1 MEPLFLASQDA
12 ERRRKEAARI
22 KEEEERL
29 KKEQFEA
36 RLKKKE
42 AYYANTPEA
51 RAQRQKDALKE
62 REAQKA
68 NVLRSFGNANLS
80 GPRVGKLPEGSTQ
93 APIASQIR
101 ASYLDYL
108 KDYKEEEAP
117 VVTKQRAYV
126 PPQEVAGLSSLEK
139 GVDMEPFVK
148 DFNSKYSKYGIYAK
162 SGTTGVRV
170 STTDGKKSMDIPGAL
185 GKVAGGSDALKRF
198 VSENSTR
205 DIVGDLGFQEKA
217 KLAKQQRPVARLNKD
232 GSESTHMHSYARVGN
247 KFVVYPTL
255 FPKSAE
261 STSNPK
267 DWMELDGD
275 KAYSEAK
282 RRGETVEFNDE
293 ASAKAFA
300 AGAWKK
306 SVDPGEELSRRV
318 FKKMGLDNYDQV
330 AAAKREQNQIE
341 EKLTEI
347 REYEEAGVPSAA
359 IRAKYGKDIKAAK
372 QSLIKRRDELYEFTT
387 SDKVREAIE
396 ESSAEQKRAVSRLR
410 AEVNKDV
417 TRAKEI
423 LASINKYTR
432 DRYGEDF
439 VDPRSFEINKK
450 VEGLLAKNPVE
461 YSSVIGDLN
470 VAYNTYKLAS
480 DKAFTEKTY
489 LNATLDKYAQERY
502 TGAINSLYNSTM
514 SSLKEGD
521 MKMVMAKSLLADP
534 NANPDDPALALE
546 LAKLAAKNVPSD
558 ISLNQKRLNEAMET
572 DNLDGIWEA
581 ISENPFEA
589 MAGAV
594 ISSFAQVLPI
604 MLDVIPMTM
613 AAGAGTGAAYGARLG
628 LKGAAAG
635 ALAGGAR
642 GLTYGQSMSQFLLEV
657 GDAMLSKAREKYDL
671 TDTNQA
677 ATALKDPEVI
687 EAARTTGVARGGA
700 VFAVDALTIALTN
713 RLNLVKPLASRASR
727 IAGTV
732 AAKTA
737 IDVPSEALGEALAQL
752 AAGQQFSA
760 TEVAMEGVGAFGM
773 NTPTTAVAI
782 YKQARGD
789 YYANIADKM
798 SKSPSFIRHM
808 GEDLGTVVDWTN
820 NMRQTGQ
827 INAATQQSILLNVS
841 SVREARSMLSA
852 ANPNVT
858 QRANQLFFGTG
869 TKAED
874 RLALLVRAKN
884 ILSSNPTGNNA
895 KLSEIDNEINYTV
908 QNKEVAPKSISV
920 DLSSIVPQDTMYM
933 LNGRFVL
940 ADEMENFI
948 GSGKDGDKD
957 LTESDVVI
965 VGDDRLRQLFAEAK
979 NMGTGVNIDEYEDG
993 ETITISAETKDELPA
1008 RFREKAKYNEKNKR
1022 WEAVTIKEDVKAAP
1036 DMGPVTSVVS
1046 DEVYEAFQ
1054 QDKTS
1059 VPEDVLNGIAIAM
1072 GQNKPL
1078 SARQEEIYQEYKDQ
1092 IKEYED
1098 LSGVISSSKAEME
1111 TATQALTAKDRQVYA
1126 IDRRTGDRFSVSNA
1140 EELAKAGERGMKI
1153 VTTTNKLSG
1162 AIAFSKR
1169 GSKMAADD
1177 VRTLKYVKDLMNQV
1191 GLSKSSYQNAVEQ
1204 IAKAVENG
1212 ADVDSAINTAIN
1224 NLNSSVGVGRWNQS
1238 KFNMI
1243 MREITGT
1250 AVKKSAPTK
1259 DMRVDVN
1266 MGESMA
1272 KPKDI
1277 TYTKKVLSMLSK
1289 KFNADS
1295 KVINDPSIMKSGW
1308 VDYSGPKPTI
1318 YINTAYSAVDAPM
1331 HEYGHVFFDLIRE
1344 NNLSLYQQILRETFG
1359 LGATEEKNFSS
1370 GYDNYVKS
1378 GKVSTALF
1386 NYVDAKVQANRES
1399 GLVDLF
1405 DGMSKEEVDVYNA
1418 VKDGTAEF
1426 DRPEVVREMSI
1437 VERLYPEY
1445 NTRQRDEEVVVRLL
1459 GQYATKELDERAKSY
1474 NAIKEFWEA
1483 IKTMLAQAVKMSIK
1497 DIGVSVDENLIRD
1510 TIVPNSTL
1518 QYIGMLM
1525 ANPNLKFTDKIQT
1538 QFASTQDPYFKK
1550 ITDAYE
1556 DASERARLMMLSPNA
1571 AILAGQP
1578 NKKSWNMIVFEDRQK
1593 AIDSMDNML
1602 SGVKAVLSELESYM
1616 TDSMAVYRDLY
1627 DFVEEAG
1634 PLYDPYTQNQNNA
1647 FLDNTEFLRICKK
1660 VSDYIMDP
1668 SLERP
1673 SNIEMLIGLFGKENF
1688 SSADQLTAFM
1698 ASFEIEKS
1706 LETGVP
1712 LQDAALMKGFV
1723 SSQPAGFENS
1733 FYRMQN
1739 KIESLK
1745 EEITTKKPEFHLW
1758 SMVSSSKESSL
1769 GRSAS
1774 FFGSDNLT
1782 ATTAI
1787 DQKGV
1792 DNASTTRAR
1801 LDRNVEVKS
1810 PNIAGYHLAEALV
1823 INPVM
1828 RNLNESFLNGIAY
1841 VHIPFSGD
1849 IEGKNLIRDSKKEN
1863 FGSAQTNGA
1872 QFALSGLA
1880 PNNAP
1885 TMALGATGE
1894 DFVGFLDANVDAQ
1907 IKRMSGTAAA
1917 PVGKRISTFTIDVP
1931 GRGPM
1936 KYEVEATRHKDG
1948 EVYVSFT
1955 ANGGYP
1961 MIENAMQSMPMV
1973 ASEVTRMWAGTPV
1986 TRITFD
1992 VAPGG
1997 GKKRPGG
2004 EVRAGVYNLIA
2015 RRMFGKYAIESAKQ
2029 LEIIVPDAFRPMVSL
2044 DNNAV
2049 KDMRV
2054 DGPGIVQNDAV
2065 NSTKYIIPMLK
2076 LLSKKFGTKYQVI
2089 NDPSIMK
2096 NGWVDYNGAEPVIYV
2111 NMAYPTKDVAA
2122 HEYGHIFIDLLKVHN
2137 LTLYKDVVREIFG
2150 GDRKEIIDDADYQQF
2165 RDTNKVSTS
2174 IFNGAQYLIAKGLTP
2189 DPRMQEMY
2197 DAVMNGTAS
2206 TEKPL
2211 IDVERRYVAR
2221 NYPDLSIIEQEE
2233 EILVRLLGKLAAD
2246 EFSKQSSLYET
2257 MMKFWRGIYDL
2268 IRSAIQLSVG
2278 DLVVPQSMGADV
2290 TLEFLAKALV
2300 NPRVVFTDR
2309 LKGFNLSKPKT
2320 VPQWITDMEDA
2331 YARARISAA
2340 SKMQSPNSVIS
2351 VMGTSSDMRG
2361 QVVVFEDKN
2370 EAISVAEEYNSNM
2383 NKLFD
2388 IVVDYINNVTPEQ
2401 MVRDYENARIQFSG
2415 QHDVNEVSQSRSG
2428 FLTSWYEDI
2437 QQEIYSAFEGQG
2449 QMPDAFRVFALMV
2462 HPDYGGA
2469 GINRFKGWGMIGGVI
2484 SGDLIMSNSK
2494 YIIKERI
2501 DLVTDGLTQARSN
2514 FNFAHERNPLH
2525 TASMIAATTAN
2536 SAFAYERL
2544 SWGVRGV
2551 EQLSTPD
2558 ESLAEQSFKAPSVSN
2573 VNNFSLVP
2581 GNMAVLRVYINNL
2594 ASRMSFVAIPVDPG
2608 LDIEGPFRG
2617 PRQSIATEPA
2627 ASFLKTHILE
2637 NQQWDWARENSAALD
2652 GLVAE
2657 TIQRV
2662 KDNAEKRAAGPSSSS
2677 SRSRTKEIM
2686 VQVPELKDKD
2696 TGVVTPAYVVTY
2708 QVHTDLESNSYGQGI
2723 SLRFNVKGDTYLKL
2737 ENAQQSMPSVVRA
2750 AISLWEGT
2758 PLSYITFGVS
2768 GIGKA
2773 SYFPDGRLKRTAAQ
2787 QREQVYNFFGRKVAG
2802 KYYEQSGSGTTI
2814 LIPETMRPVI
2824 NNTNQGIK
2832 DSRVDINLRDNGTG
2846 IVLNGTPD
2854 EEMAGQTLPPSFKS
2868 AGSTTPAIY
2877 PDEYRAS
2884 DVLNEDHSYNS
2895 AFFSKMIGWASGAID
2910 YVKKVNGVRVNKT
2923 FLIPFA
2929 DKKVYDQL
2937 RNLRG
2942 LAEAKTATKEQKKE
2956 ISENMD
2962 VIAKEYYQSTMLG
2975 MVQNLLAIFDSL
2987 SEEFKAKAKD
2997 WYIGANRTA
3006 NFLSEKYGVS
3016 LEQSSAILAVFS
3028 PKKEWFNNIA
3038 DAERFL
3044 DVMKNDYQ
3052 TVFTEDMA
3060 DKVVSKLTGGKVA
3073 SLKDRKKIDNDQV
3086 KVFAEL
3092 LNAHFKKYGEVSM
3105 EDMDRIGVSEE
3116 IQSQVLRGL
3125 MTLNFPKNTYG
3136 MFNPDGTFD
3145 RFSTSTYSENSYEN
3159 MGKAMRVYKDGS
3171 LQNINQELGG
3181 YNKIRNFY
3189 NNIIDPN
3196 NPIPYVTADTHALSG
3211 ALGISVSADDAAA
3224 SGLFDEEFSP
3234 IYAMTKEAYIIAAQI
3249 TGYSPREMQ
3258 SIVWEAVRTGIN
3270 DKGRNATQKENIFKT
3285 ATQKNKKS
3293 RYEKTTETI
3302 SENRSKNPEWGG
3314 GLLTIQVPE
3323 FLQGAG
3329 GRAKSRV
3336 REILRKWK
3344 QLRGRVGANA
3354 GVGGKST
3361 SANYAFLNSRG
3372 SIKRSMQVVRML
3384 QKAFPDAVV
3393 FMSESDWNEMA
3404 PSLNIK
3410 ANGAYGVTQNGK
3422 VYINP
3427 AVHKEDT
3434 DMFETVI
3441 HEFGHLWVNYIKTY
3455 NKALYDRG
3463 IALAMEEPDVASGKM
3478 SAEEMLATMI
3488 GQRGKSELLVA
3499 SEKLG
3504 SKPRF
3509 KNFLGELY
3517 DMLRNAFRFLRG
3529 MSDAEIASLTM
3540 DEFIGGALMDLFSGV
3555 PIPESR
3561 EAFEATFSADP
3572 QFRETESVYDMV
3584 SRARIEGYK
3593 DSEIARMLEK
3603 NLPATPD
3610 RKDIIIDAL
3619 RVMPFDLFNEF
3630 PDSFK
3635 NLPGGINLGKTML
3648 TSVLDE
3654 VKKFAKKAVDGK
3666 RPTMA
3671 KVRQFALTELG
3682 KRDAFRDAPE
3692 SLRMQM
3698 MMDLDSIVNI
3708 TENKAIQNRMKEY
3721 AKKVRAMKKGARE
3734 LTKIKKEMMSLI
3746 RAGLPKTMYTR
3757 SDVVTLLRKLNEATY
3772 ANIKQVQD
3780 EVFEFITS
3788 IKVRDLK
3795 EKVKK
3800 QLDIATTKIEYN
3812 KRKGKSTI
3820 GLQDTME
3827 FINQN
3832 IMDEKASP
3840 EQINERI
3847 VKLQGI
3853 IDTESNPDIIA
3864 AAQMA
3869 MNYNRALMLEDNEF
3883 IKYQYLS
3890 DVSDFLKA
3898 LINEDRAI
3906 FRQIMAESVAYYNNL
3921 KSAAFFDITGNAVDF
3936 NNAQEVDAAKDSLSS
3951 TKLDQSR
3958 NRLMS
3963 IMSKAVSSLF
3973 VAFESIEGLVERI
3986 SFAADEMFG
3995 GVLRSMIT
4003 NRFDNARRMHDI
4015 YNAYASNMQT
4025 EKAIEIW
4032 GKKYRSALRKNA
4044 TKKYEIKLKD
4054 GKPFRMTMNQM
4065 YYIYNLYKDPS
4076 NYKALDSMTH
4086 FKGDINGLMSQINNY
4101 FNTPEGQK
4109 VKEWADWQVD
4119 ELYPALYDIYNP
4131 VYMRIYRTRMPW
4143 NRYYAGR
4150 IYREGSDKEQVAPD
4164 LLGKG
4169 SSSFITYIGGESTK
4183 MRTAF
4188 NAPIYMNEDGGRDG
4202 DSVMMAYLND
4212 MNFFASH
4219 AEVIRDVDKV
4229 LKTKLIEDAIEV
4241 YASKGVYD
4249 ALLEMIKSVQDVGF
4263 NYNKSDKLVTNFT
4276 DSIYSKI
4283 TRAKVALVPRISL
4296 TQFTSL
4302 IGFIPYI
4309 GPAAWSKYLVEALNP
4324 MGPSYMKEIIENSP
4338 TIAKRYDIN
4347 EITRML
4353 SDFQAQRNSLVGLNE
4368 TQRLSTISQSFIRFG
4383 DKASLI
4389 GVLPNYL
4396 YYKKEFLKKSPGN
4409 EQGAINYALSK
4420 IEPQV
4425 DSVAQSS
4432 AAKDRSLA
4440 QNSSVYRYA
4449 FPFVSAPLAL
4459 ARREMHAI
4467 RNIFRILTGKKA
4479 KGTLVGNIGALAVY
4493 HILLPVLVTLA
4504 IKTPTILLGDWD
4516 DEDEDDVKA
4525 AAIFGNLYLLG
4536 RVPQVVYAII
4546 EKLRGKPWADTVDQ
4560 SIIAEELF
4568 GIGEIILK
4576 LFNPDTMPLTSYE
4589 KDYIRQEGGDPEEFK
4604 GPIDEDKRREVAM
4617 KLVLKAIDMKTGVG
4631 AENAGRFVK
4640 NINAIAEGE
4649 VEDVSDIFARLLNPP
4664 PSTFKGTGKYDKKRY
4679 DEYDL
4684 QYMKA
4689 ENPELYQR
4697 IIDENRG
4704 KE

>member
-1 MEPLFLASQDA
+1 MDPLFLASQDA
-12 ERRRKEAARI
+12 ERRRKE
-22 KEEEERL
+22 EERL

-36 RLKKKE
+36 RMKKRE

-62 REAQKA
+62 RQAKEANKPG
-68 NVLRSFGNANLS
+68 NIGNANLP

-117 VVTKQRAYV
+117 VVTKQKAYV

-185 GKVAGGSDALKRF
+185 GKVAGGSDALKKF

-232 GSESTHMHSYARVGN
+232 GSESTHMYSYAQVGN
-247 KFVVYPTL
+247 KFVAYPTL

-318 FKKMGLDNYDQV
+318 FRKMGLDNYDQV
-330 AAAKREQNQIE
+330 AAAKRRQNEVE
-341 EKLTEI
+341 ENLTEI

-372 QSLIKRRDELYEFTT
+372 QKLISERDELYEFTT

-410 AEVNKDV
+410 AQAKEEAA
-417 TRAKEI
+417 RAKEM
-423 LASINKYTR
+423 LASINKYTKGK
-432 DRYGEDF
+432 YGEEF
-439 VDPRSFEINKK
+439 VDPRNFEINKN
-450 VEGLLAKNPVE
+450 VERLLAKDPIE
-461 YSSVIGDLN
+461 YSSVIRNLN

-521 MKMVMAKSLLADP
+521 MKRVMAKSLLADP

-572 DNLDGIWEA
+572 NNLEGIWDA

-589 MAGAV
+589 VAGAV

-613 AAGAGTGAAYGARLG
+613 AAGAGAGAAYGARLG

-635 ALAGGAR
+635 ALAGGLR
-642 GLTYGQSMSQFLLEV
+642 GLTYGQSMSQFTLEV

-677 ATALKDPEVI
+677 AMALRDPEVI
-687 EAARTTGVARGGA
+687 EAARTTGLARGGTIG
-700 VFAVDALTIALTN
+700 AVDALTTALTG

-727 IAGTV
+727 VSGTV
-732 AAKTA
+732 LAKTA
-737 IDVPSEALGEALAQL
+737 IDIPSEMLGETLAQA

-760 TEVAMEGVGAFGM
+760 SEVAMEGVGAFGM

-827 INAATQQSILLNVS
+827 INAATQQDILMNVS

-852 ANPNVT
+852 ANPNVA

-884 ILSSNPTGNNA
+884 ILSSNPTGNKA
-895 KLSEIDNEINYTV
+895 TLSEIDNEINYTV

-965 VGDDRLRQLFAEAK
+965 VGDDRLRSLFAEAK
-979 NMGTGVNIDEYEDG
+979 NMGAGVNIDEYEDG
-993 ETITISAETKDELPA
+993 EAITISAETKDELPA

-1022 WEAVTIKEDVKAAP
+1022 WEAVTIKEEVKAAP
-1036 DMGPVTSVVS
+1036 DMGPITNVVS

-1059 VPEDVLNGIAIAM
+1059 VPEDVLNGVAIAM

-1224 NLNSSVGVGRWNQS
+1224 NLNNSVGVGRWNQS

-1266 MGESMA
+1266 MGESMV
-1272 KPKDI
+1272 KPRDV

-1289 KFNADS
+1289 KFNADA

-1331 HEYGHVFFDLIRE
+1331 HEYGHVFLDLIRE

-1359 LGATEEKNFSS
+1359 VGATDQKDFQSA
-1370 GYDNYVKS
+1370 YDNYIKS
-1378 GKVSTALF
+1378 GKVSVPLF

-1445 NTRQRDEEVVVRLL
+1445 NTRQRDEEVIVRLL

-1483 IKTMLAQAVKMSIK
+1483 IKTMLAQAIKMSIK
-1497 DIGVSVDENLIRD
+1497 DIGASVDENLIRD

-1525 ANPNLKFTDKIQT
+1525 ANPNLKFKDKIQT
-1538 QFASTQDPYFKK
+1538 QFASTQDPYLKK

-1578 NKKSWNMIVFEDRQK
+1578 DSKSWNMIVFEDRQK

-1616 TDSMAVYRDLY
+1616 NDSNAVYRDLK
-1627 DFVEEAG
+1627 DFVEKAG
-1634 PLYDPYTQNQNNA
+1634 PLYDPYTQIQNNA
-1647 FLDNTEFLRICKK
+1647 FLDNDEFLRICKK

-1673 SNIEMLIGLFGKENF
+1673 SNIEMLIGLFGSDTSAANDSF
-1688 SSADQLTAFM
+1688 SSFLAA
-1698 ASFEIEKS
+1698 FEIEKS

-1712 LQDAALMKGFV
+1712 LQDEALIKSFV
-1723 SSQPAGFENS
+1723 YGLTPGFENS
-1733 FYRMQN
+1733 FPAIR
-1739 KIESLK
+1739 KDIESTNK
-1745 EEITTKKPEFHLW
+1745 ELTTQRPEFHLW

-1769 GRSAS
+1769 GRAAS
-1774 FFGSDNLT
+1774 FFGS
-1782 ATTAI
+1782 TTGNFPTDAI

-1792 DNASTTRAR
+1792 DNGRTRVMAR
-1801 LDRNVEVKS
+1801 QQNRRVKS
-1810 PNIAGYHLAEALV
+1810 ANDGGDFLASSLV
-1823 INPVM
+1823 TNPMM

-1849 IEGKNLIRDSKKEN
+1849 IEGKSLIRDSKKEN
-1863 FGSAQTNGA
+1863 FGSVQTGGA
-1872 QFALSGLA
+1872 QFIVSGLA
-1880 PNNAP
+1880 PNNAT
-1885 TMALGATGE
+1885 TMALGSQGE

-1907 IKRMSGTAAA
+1907 IKRMSATAAA
-1917 PVGKRISTFTIDVP
+1917 PTGQKISRFTIDVP
-1931 GRGPM
+1931 GRGPTEY
-1936 KYEVEATRHKDG
+1936 KVEANRSKDG
-1948 EVYVSFT
+1948 SVYVSFT
-1955 ANGGYP
+1955 AGGNYP
-1961 MIENAMQSMPMV
+1961 MTGNAMQSMPMV
-1973 ASEVTRMWAGTPV
+1973 ASEVLRMWAGTPV
-1986 TRITFD
+1986 TKITFS
-1992 VAPGG
+1992 VAMGG
-1997 GKKRPGG
+1997 GTKRPGG

-2015 RRMFGKYAIESAKQ
+2015 RRMFGKYAVESGSQ
-2029 LEIIVPDAFRPMVSL
+2029 YEIIVPDAFRPMVSL

-2174 IFNGAQYLIAKGLTP
+2174 IFNGAQYLIAKGLTV

-2211 IDVERRYVAR
+2211 IDAERRYVAR

-2246 EFSKQSSLYET
+2246 EFTKQSSLYET

-2309 LKGFNLSKPKT
+2309 LKGFNRST
-2320 VPQWITDMEDA
+2320 STAGMPQWLIDMEDT
-2331 YARARISAA
+2331 YNRARISAA
-2340 SKMQSPNSVIS
+2340 SKMQSPNSVLS
-2351 VMGTSSDMRG
+2351 VMGTDSDARG
-2361 QVVVFEDKN
+2361 QVVVFGDKS

-2388 IVVDYINNVTPEQ
+2388 IAVDYGNNVTPEQ
-2401 MVRDYENARIQFSG
+2401 MLRDYENAKIQFSG

-2428 FLTSWYEDI
+2428 FSMSWYEDI
-2437 QQEIYSAFEGQG
+2437 QQEIYLAFEGQG

-2462 HPDYGGA
+2462 HPDEGGA
-2469 GINRFKGWGMIGGVI
+2469 GISRFRGWDLVNRVAV
-2484 SGDLIMSNSK
+2484 GDSDMSALKNG
-2494 YIIKERI
+2494 IEIRI
-2501 DLVTDGLTQARSN
+2501 DSVKDYLSRAQSN
-2514 FNFAHERNPLH
+2514 FNVGHRVNPLH
-2525 TASMIAATTAN
+2525 TASMIAATTTS
-2536 SAFAYERL
+2536 SAEAYERTIL
-2544 SWGVRGV
+2544 GVAGQQQPSV
-2551 EQLSTPD
+2551 PD
-2558 ESLAEQSFKAPSVSN
+2558 QSFAERRFKAPDDFN
-2573 VNNFSLVP
+2573 DNNFSLAP
-2581 GNMAVLRVYINNL
+2581 GSMVTLRVYINEL
-2594 ASRMSFVAIPVDPG
+2594 ASRMSFVAIPVDART
-2608 LDIEGPFRG
+2608 DIELAFVG
-2617 PRQSIATEPA
+2617 PRETIKTQPGIST
-2627 ASFLKTHILE
+2627 LRTHILE
-2637 NQQWDWARENSAALD
+2637 NQQGDWARDNSAALD

-2657 TIQRV
+2657 TIRRA
-2662 KDNAEKRAAGPSSSS
+2662 KNAVTSPPSSSS

-2708 QVHTDLESNSYGQGI
+2708 QVHTDLESNSFGQGI

-2737 ENAQQSMPSVVRA
+2737 ENAQQSMPSVIRA

-2768 GIGKA
+2768 GIGKD
-2773 SYFPDGRLKRTAAQ
+2773 SYKPDGTIKRTAKQ

-2832 DSRVDINLRDNGTG
+2832 DSRVDLDLRNDGTG
-2846 IVLNGTPD
+2846 IMLNGTPD
-2854 EEMAGQTLPPSFKS
+2854 EEMAGQTLPPSFKEEL
-2868 AGSTTPAIY
+2868 AKTPAIF

-2884 DVLNEDHSYNS
+2884 DVLDETH
-2895 AFFSKMIGWASGAID
+2895 ASGSKFIGIIKKWANGAIK
-2910 YVKKVNGVRVNKT
+2910 YKKKTGDVSVEKT
-2923 FLIPFA
+2923 FLVPFA
-2929 DKKVYDQL
+2929 DKNVYSQL
-2937 RNLRG
+2937 ERLEREIDAKEG
-2942 LAEAKTATKEQKKE
+2942 DVEAKTEEMNT
-2956 ISENMD
+2956 
-2962 VIAKEYYQSTMLG
+2962 IAKEYYQSTMLG

-2987 SEEFKAKAKD
+2987 TDDFKAKAKD

-3006 NFLSEKYGVS
+3006 NFLSNKYGVS

-3052 TVFTEDMA
+3052 TVFTKADA
-3060 DKVVSKLTGGKVA
+3060 DKVISKLTKGKVN
-3073 SLKDRKKIDNDQV
+3073 SLKSRRKIEDSQLK
-3086 KVFAEL
+3086 KFAEL

-3105 EDMDRIGVSEE
+3105 EQMDRMGVSEE
-3116 IQSQVLRGL
+3116 VQSQIVRGL
-3125 MTLNFPKNTYG
+3125 MSLNYPKNTYG

-3145 RFSTSTYSENSYEN
+3145 RPSTTTYSENSYDN
-3159 MGKAMRVYKDGS
+3159 MGKAMRIYKDGS
-3171 LQNINQELGG
+3171 LQNIHQELGA

-3189 NNIIDPN
+3189 NNIVDPN
-3196 NPIPYVTADTHALSG
+3196 SPIPYVTADTHALSG
-3211 ALGISVSADDAAA
+3211 ALGISVSADEASA
-3224 SGLFDEEFSP
+3224 SGLFAEGFSS

-3270 DKGRNATQKENIFKT
+3270 DKGRSAAQKQKIFST

-3293 RYEKTTETI
+3293 RYERTTETI
-3302 SENRSKNPEWGG
+3302 NENQSKNPEWGG
-3314 GLLTIQVPE
+3314 GNVKIQVPE

-3329 GRAKSRV
+3329 DRAKSRL
-3336 REILRKWK
+3336 REILLKWK
-3344 QLRGRVGANA
+3344 QLRGRVGAAANM
-3354 GVGGKST
+3354 GGGST
-3361 SANYAFLNSRG
+3361 PKNSANYAFLNSRG

-3427 AVHKEDT
+3427 AVHKGDT

-3455 NKALYDRG
+3455 NKALYGRG

-3499 SEKLG
+3499 SEKFG
-3504 SKPRF
+3504 SKQKF

-3666 RPTMA
+3666 KPTMA

-3682 KRDAFRDAPE
+3682 KRDAFKDAPE

-3936 NNAQEVDAAKDSLSS
+3936 SNAQEVEAAEDSLSGAQVE
-3951 TKLDQSR
+3951 QSR
-3958 NRLMS
+3958 SRFRA
-3963 IMSKAVSSLF
+3963 IMSKAASSLF

-4003 NRFDNARRMHDI
+4003 NRFDNARRTHDI

-4044 TKKYEIKLKD
+4044 TQKYEIKLKD
-4054 GKPFRMTMNQM
+4054 GNSIRMTMNQM

-4076 NYKALDSMTH
+4076 NYKALDSMKH

-4150 IYREGSDKEQVAPD
+4150 IYREGATQDVAPD
-4164 LLGKG
+4164 LLGDRG
-4169 SSSFITYIGGESTK
+4169 SSFITYIGGESTK

-4188 NAPIYMNEDGGRDG
+4188 NAPIYMDADGGRDG

-4229 LKTKLIEDAIEV
+4229 LKTKLIKDAIDV
-4241 YASKGVYD
+4241 YASKDVYD

-4263 NYNKSDKLVTNFT
+4263 NYNKSDKLVTKIT

-4309 GPAAWSKYLVEALNP
+4309 GPVAWSKYLVEAINP
-4324 MGPSYMKEIIENSP
+4324 AGPSYMKEIIENSP
-4338 TIAKRYDIN
+4338 TIAKRYDTN

-4368 TQRLSTISQSFIRFG
+4368 TQRLSTITQSFIRFG

-4396 YYKKEFLKKSPGN
+4396 YYKKEFLKKNPGN

-4493 HILLPVLVTLA
+4493 HILMPTLVTLA
-4504 IKTPTILLGDWD
+4504 IKLPTVLLGDWD
-4516 DEDEDDVKA
+4516 EDDEDDVKA
-4525 AAIFGNLYLLG
+4525 AATFGNLYLLG
-4536 RVPQVVYAII
+4536 IIPQVFYAMI
-4546 EKLRGKPWADTVDQ
+4546 EKLRGKPWADAVGQ

-4568 GIGEIILK
+4568 SVAEIILK
-4576 LFNPDTMPLTSYE
+4576 LFNPDTMPLTSDD
-4589 KDYIRQEGGDPEEFK
+4589 KAYIRQEGGDPEEFK

-4617 KLVLKAIDMKTGVG
+4617 KLILKSIDMKTGVG

-4679 DEYDL
+4679 TEDDL

-4697 IIDENRG
+4697 IVDENRG

>member
-1 MEPLFLASQDA
+1 MDPLFLASQDA
-12 ERRRKEAARI
+12 ERRRKE
-22 KEEEERL
+22 EERL
-29 KKEQFEA
+29 KQEQFEA
-36 RLKKKE
+36 RMKKRE

-62 REAQKA
+62 RQAKEA
-68 NVLRSFGNANLS
+68 NRLGNIGNATLP
-80 GPRVGKLPEGSTQ
+80 GPRVGKLPESSTQ

-148 DFNSKYSKYGIYAK
+148 DFNSRYSKYGIYAK

-170 STTDGKKSMDIPGAL
+170 STADGKKSMDIPGAL
-185 GKVAGGSDALKRF
+185 GKVAGGSDALKKF

-217 KLAKQQRPVARLNKD
+217 KLAKQQRPVARKNKD
-232 GSESTHMHSYARVGN
+232 GSESTHMYSYAQVGN
-247 KFVVYPTL
+247 KFVAYPTL
-255 FPKSAE
+255 FPKSTE
-261 STSNPK
+261 STSDPK

-282 RRGETVEFNDE
+282 RRGETIEFNDE
-293 ASAKAFA
+293 VSAKAFA

-330 AAAKREQNQIE
+330 AAAKRRQNEVE
-341 EKLTEI
+341 EDLTEI
-347 REYEEAGVPSAA
+347 REYEEAGVPNAA

-372 QSLIKRRDELYEFTT
+372 QKLISERDELYEFTS

-410 AEVNKDV
+410 AQAKEEAA
-417 TRAKEI
+417 RAKEM
-423 LASINKYTR
+423 LASINKYTKGK
-432 DRYGEDF
+432 YGEEF
-439 VDPRSFEINKK
+439 VDPRNFEINKN
-450 VEGLLAKNPVE
+450 VERLLAKDPIE
-461 YSSVIGDLN
+461 YSSVIRNLN

-572 DNLDGIWEA
+572 NNLEGIWDA

-589 MAGAV
+589 VAGAV

-604 MLDVIPMTM
+604 MLDVIPMTV

-635 ALAGGAR
+635 ALAGGLR
-642 GLTYGQSMSQFLLEV
+642 GLRYGQSMSQFTLEV

-677 ATALKDPEVI
+677 AMALRDPEVI
-687 EAARTTGVARGGA
+687 EAARTTGLARGGTIG
-700 VFAVDALTIALTN
+700 AVDALTTALTG

-727 IAGTV
+727 IGGTV
-732 AAKTA
+732 LAKTA

-884 ILSSNPTGNNA
+884 ILSSSPTGNKA
-895 KLSEIDNEINYTV
+895 TLSEIDNEINYTV

-979 NMGTGVNIDEYEDG
+979 SMGTGVNIDEYEDG

-1036 DMGPVTSVVS
+1036 DMGPITNVVS

-1059 VPEDVLNGIAIAM
+1059 VPEDVLNGIAVAM

-1153 VTTTNKLSG
+1153 VTTMNKLSG

-1177 VRTLKYVKDLMNQV
+1177 VRTLKYVKDLMSQV

-1224 NLNSSVGVGRWNQS
+1224 NLNNSVGVGRWNQS
-1238 KFNMI
+1238 KFSMI

-1272 KPKDI
+1272 KPRDI

-1289 KFNADS
+1289 KFNADA

-1331 HEYGHVFFDLIRE
+1331 HEYGHVFLDLIRE

-1359 LGATEEKNFSS
+1359 VGATEQKDFQSA
-1370 GYDNYVKS
+1370 YDNYIKS
-1378 GKVSTALF
+1378 GKVSVPLF

-1445 NTRQRDEEVVVRLL
+1445 NTRQRDEEVIVRLL

-1525 ANPNLKFTDKIQT
+1525 ANPNLKFKDKIQT
-1538 QFASTQDPYFKK
+1538 QFASTQDPYLKK

-1578 NKKSWNMIVFEDRQK
+1578 DSKSWNMIVFEDRQK

-1616 TDSMAVYRDLY
+1616 NDSNAVYRDLK
-1627 DFVEEAG
+1627 DFVEKAG
-1634 PLYDPYTQNQNNA
+1634 PLYDPYTQIQNNA
-1647 FLDNTEFLRICKK
+1647 FLDNDEFLRICKK
-1660 VSDYIMDP
+1660 VSDYITDP

-1673 SNIEMLIGLFGKENF
+1673 SNIEMLIGLFGSDTSASYANDPF
-1688 SSADQLTAFM
+1688 SSFLAA
-1698 ASFEIEKS
+1698 FEIEKS

-1712 LQDAALMKGFV
+1712 LQDEALIKSFV
-1723 SSQPAGFENS
+1723 YGLTAGFENS
-1733 FYRMQN
+1733 FPAIR
-1739 KIESLK
+1739 KDIESTNK
-1745 EEITTKKPEFHLW
+1745 ELTTQRPEFHLW

-1769 GRSAS
+1769 GRAAS
-1774 FFGSDNLT
+1774 FFGS
-1782 ATTAI
+1782 TTGNFPTDAI

-1792 DNASTTRAR
+1792 DNGRTRVMAR
-1801 LDRNVEVKS
+1801 QQNRRVKS
-1810 PNIAGYHLAEALV
+1810 ANDGGDFLV
-1823 INPVM
+1823 SSLVTNPMM
-1828 RNLNESFLNGIAY
+1828 RNLNEGFLNGIAY

-1849 IEGKNLIRDSKKEN
+1849 IEGKSLIRDSKKEN
-1863 FGSAQTNGA
+1863 FGSVQTGGA
-1872 QFALSGLA
+1872 QFNLSGLA

-1885 TMALGATGE
+1885 TMALGGQGE

-1907 IKRMSGTAAA
+1907 IKRMSATAAA
-1917 PVGKRISTFTIDVP
+1917 PTGQKISKFTIDVP
-1931 GRGPM
+1931 GRGPTEY
-1936 KYEVEATRHKDG
+1936 KVEATRSKDG
-1948 EVYVSFT
+1948 SVYVSFT
-1955 ANGGYP
+1955 AGGMYP
-1961 MIENAMQSMPMV
+1961 MTGNAMQSMPMV
-1973 ASEVTRMWAGTPV
+1973 ASEVLRMWAGTPV
-1986 TRITFD
+1986 TKITFS
-1992 VAPGG
+1992 VAMGG
-1997 GKKRPGG
+1997 GTKRPGG

-2015 RRMFGKYAIESAKQ
+2015 RRMFGKYAVESGSQ
-2029 LEIIVPDAFRPMVSL
+2029 YEIIVPDAFRPMVSL

-2174 IFNGAQYLIAKGLTP
+2174 IFNGAQYLIAKGLTV

-2211 IDVERRYVAR
+2211 VDVERRYVAR

-2246 EFSKQSSLYET
+2246 EFTKQSSLYET

-2278 DLVVPQSMGADV
+2278 DLAVPQSMGADV

-2309 LKGFNLSKPKT
+2309 LKGFSPSTPKAN
-2320 VPQWITDMEDA
+2320 VPQWLTDMEDT
-2331 YARARISAA
+2331 YNRARVSAA

-2351 VMGTSSDMRG
+2351 VMGTSSDVRG
-2361 QVVVFEDKN
+2361 QVIVFEDKN

-2388 IVVDYINNVTPEQ
+2388 IAVGYISNVTPEQ
-2401 MVRDYENARIQFSG
+2401 MVRDYENAMIQFSG
-2415 QHDVNEVSQSRSG
+2415 QYSESQVSQSRSG
-2428 FLTSWYEDI
+2428 FFESWYEDI
-2437 QQEIYSAFEGQG
+2437 QQEIYLAFEGQG
-2449 QMPDAFRVFALMV
+2449 QMPDAFRIFALMV
-2462 HPDYGGA
+2462 HPDQGGA
-2469 GINRFKGWGMIGGVI
+2469 DINRFRAWDSINRVAV
-2484 SGDLIMSNSK
+2484 GDSDMSAEK
-2494 YIIKERI
+2494 IAIEVRI
-2501 DLVTDGLTQARSN
+2501 DPLKDRLAQARDN
-2514 FNFAHERNPLH
+2514 FNYGHRSNPLH
-2525 TASMIAATTAN
+2525 TASIIAATTTD
-2536 SAFAYERL
+2536 SALAFQRVAV
-2544 SWGVRGV
+2544 GVRG
-2551 EQLSTPD
+2551 QQPGTRD
-2558 ESLAEQSFKAPSVSN
+2558 QSLAEETFKAPGSNN
-2573 VNNFSLVP
+2573 VNSFSEAP
-2581 GNMAVLRVYINNL
+2581 GNMPVLRGYIDKL

-2608 LDIEGPFRG
+2608 TGEIETPFRG
-2617 PRQSIATEPA
+2617 LRSRISTEP
-2627 ASFLKTHILE
+2627 SRSYLGTYILE
-2637 NQQWDWARENSAALD
+2637 NEQGDWARDNSAALD
-2652 GLVAE
+2652 TLVAA
-2657 TIQRV
+2657 TIQRA
-2662 KDNAEKRAAGPSSSS
+2662 KDSVAAQSASSGSV
-2677 SRSRTKEIM
+2677 RVKEIM

-2696 TGVVTPAYVVTY
+2696 TGVVTPAYVETY
-2708 QVHTDLESNSYGQGI
+2708 EVHTRLESNSIGQGLYL
-2723 SLRFNVKGDTYLKL
+2723 SFKVKGSTYLKL
-2737 ENAQQSMPSVVRA
+2737 ENAQQSMPSVIRA

-2758 PLSYITFGVS
+2758 PLTYITFGVS
-2768 GIGKA
+2768 SIGKN
-2773 SYFPDGRLKRTAAQ
+2773 SYFPDGRLKRTAEE

-2802 KYYEQSGSGTTI
+2802 KYYEKSGSGTTI

-2832 DSRVDINLRDNGTG
+2832 DSRVDLDLRNDGTG
-2846 IVLNGTPD
+2846 IMLNGTPD

-3211 ALGISVSADDAAA
+3211 ALGISVSADDASA

-3270 DKGRNATQKENIFKT
+3270 DKGRSATQKENIFKT

-3323 FLQGAG
+3323 FLQGARD
-3329 GRAKSRV
+3329 RAKSRV

-3393 FMSESDWNEMA
+3393 FMSESDWNDMA

-3455 NKALYDRG
+3455 NKALYNKG
-3463 IALAMEEPDVASGKM
+3463 IALAMEEPDVISGKM

-3666 RPTMA
+3666 KPTMA

-3682 KRDAFRDAPE
+3682 KRDAFKDAPE

-3936 NNAQEVDAAKDSLSS
+3936 SNAQEVEAAEDSLSGAQVE
-3951 TKLDQSR
+3951 QSR
-3958 NRLMS
+3958 SRFRS
-3963 IMSKAVSSLF
+3963 IMSKAASSLF

-4003 NRFDNARRMHDI
+4003 NRFDNARRTHDI

-4044 TKKYEIKLKD
+4044 TQKYEIKLKD
-4054 GKPFRMTMNQM
+4054 GNSIRMTMNQM

-4076 NYKALDSMTH
+4076 NYKALDSMKH
-4086 FKGDINGLMSQINNY
+4086 FKGDINGLMGQINNY

-4150 IYREGSDKEQVAPD
+4150 IYREGATQDVAPD
-4164 LLGKG
+4164 LLGDRG
-4169 SSSFITYIGGESTK
+4169 SSFITYIGGESTK

-4188 NAPIYMNEDGGRDG
+4188 NAPIYMDADGGRDG

-4229 LKTKLIEDAIEV
+4229 LKTKLIKDAIDV
-4241 YASKGVYD
+4241 YASKDVYD

-4263 NYNKSDKLVTNFT
+4263 NYNKSDKLVTKIT

-4309 GPAAWSKYLVEALNP
+4309 GPVAWSKYLVEAINP
-4324 MGPSYMKEIIENSP
+4324 AGPSYMKEIIENSP
-4338 TIAKRYDIN
+4338 TIAKRYDTN

-4368 TQRLSTISQSFIRFG
+4368 TQRLSTITQSFIRFG

-4396 YYKKEFLKKSPGN
+4396 YYKKEFLKKNPGN

-4493 HILLPVLVTLA
+4493 HILMPTLVTLA
-4504 IKTPTILLGDWD
+4504 IKLPTVLLGDWD
-4516 DEDEDDVKA
+4516 EDDEDDVKA
-4525 AAIFGNLYLLG
+4525 AATFGNLYLLG
-4536 RVPQVVYAII
+4536 IIPQVFYAMI
-4546 EKLRGKPWADTVDQ
+4546 EKLRGKPWADAVGQ

-4568 GIGEIILK
+4568 SVAEIILK
-4576 LFNPDTMPLTSYE
+4576 LFNPDTMPLTSDD
-4589 KDYIRQEGGDPEEFK
+4589 KAYIRQEGGDPEEFK

-4617 KLVLKAIDMKTGVG
+4617 KLILKSIDMKTGVG

-4679 DEYDL
+4679 TEDDL

>member
-1 MEPLFLASQDA
+1 MEPLFLTSQDA
-12 ERRRKEAARI
+12 ERRRKE
-22 KEEEERL
+22 EERIR
-29 KKEQFEA
+29 KEQFEA

-68 NVLRSFGNANLS
+68 NALRSFGNATLP

-93 APIASQIR
+93 APVTSQLR
-101 ASYLDYL
+101 ASYLDFL

-117 VVTKQRAYV
+117 VVTKQKAYV

-139 GVDMEPFVK
+139 GIDMEPFVK
-148 DFNSKYSKYGIYAK
+148 DFNSKYSKYGLYAK
-162 SGTTGVRV
+162 SGATGVRV

-185 GKVAGGSDALKRF
+185 GRVAGGSDALKRF

-205 DIVGDLGFQEKA
+205 DIVGDLDFRDKA
-217 KLAKQQRPVARLNKD
+217 RLAKQQRPVARKNKD
-232 GSESTHMHSYARVGN
+232 GSESTHMYSYAQVGN
-247 KFVVYPTL
+247 KFVAYPTL

-261 STSNPK
+261 STSDPK

-282 RRGETVEFNDE
+282 KRGETIEFNDE
-293 ASAKAFA
+293 SSAKAFA

-341 EKLTEI
+341 EKLAEI

-423 LASINKYTR
+423 IASINKYTR

-450 VEGLLAKNPVE
+450 IEGLLAKNPVE
-461 YSSVIGDLN
+461 YSSVIRDLN

-558 ISLNQKRLNEAMET
+558 ISINQKRLNEAMET
-572 DNLDGIWEA
+572 NNLEGIWDA
-581 ISENPFEA
+581 ISESPFEA
-589 MAGAV
+589 IAGAV

-613 AAGAGTGAAYGARLG
+613 AAGAGTGALYGARLG
-628 LKGAAAG
+628 LKGMAAG
-635 ALAGGAR
+635 ALAGGVR
-642 GLTYGQSMSQFLLEV
+642 GLSYGQSMSQFTLEV

-677 ATALKDPEVI
+677 AMALRDPEVI
-687 EAARTTGVARGGA
+687 EAARTTGLARGGTIG
-700 VFAVDALTIALTN
+700 AVDALTTALTS

-727 IAGTV
+727 IGGTV
-732 AAKTA
+732 LAKTA
-737 IDVPSEALGEALAQL
+737 IDIPSEALGEALAQL

-760 TEVAMEGVGAFGM
+760 SEVAMEGVGAFGM
-773 NTPTTAVAI
+773 NTPTTAIAV

-827 INAATQQSILLNVS
+827 INAATQQDILMNVS

-852 ANPNVT
+852 ANPNVA

-884 ILSSNPTGNNA
+884 ILSSNPTGNKSA
-895 KLSEIDNEINYTV
+895 LSEIDNEINYTV

-965 VGDDRLRQLFAEAK
+965 VGDDRLRRLFAEAK

-1022 WEAVTIKEDVKAAP
+1022 WEAVTVKEEVKAAP
-1036 DMGPVTSVVS
+1036 DMGPITSVVS

-1059 VPEDVLNGIAIAM
+1059 VPEDVLNGIAVAM

-1177 VRTLKYVKDLMNQV
+1177 VRTLKYVKDLMNQL
-1191 GLSKSSYQNAVEQ
+1191 GLSKSNYQNAVEQ

-1272 KPKDI
+1272 KPRDI

-1289 KFNADS
+1289 KFNADA

-1331 HEYGHVFFDLIRE
+1331 HEYGHVFLDLIRE

-1359 LGATEEKNFSS
+1359 VGATDQKDFQSA
-1370 GYDNYVKS
+1370 YDNYIKS
-1378 GKVSTALF
+1378 GKVSVPLF

-1418 VKDGTAEF
+1418 VKNGTAEF

-1445 NTRQRDEEVVVRLL
+1445 NTRQRDEEVIVRLL

-1483 IKTMLAQAVKMSIK
+1483 IKTMLAQAVKISIK

-1525 ANPNLKFTDKIQT
+1525 ANPNLKFKDKIQT

-1550 ITDAYE
+1550 IADAYE

-1578 NKKSWNMIVFEDRQK
+1578 NSKSWNMIVFEDRQK

-1616 TDSMAVYRDLY
+1616 NDSNAVYRDLK
-1627 DFVEEAG
+1627 DFVEKAG
-1634 PLYDPYTQNQNNA
+1634 PLYDPYTQIQNNA
-1647 FLDNTEFLRICKK
+1647 FLDNDEFLRICKK

-1673 SNIEMLIGLFGKENF
+1673 SNIEMLIGLFGSDTYSSDDRF
-1688 SSADQLTAFM
+1688 SSFLAA
-1698 ASFEIEKS
+1698 FEIEKS

-1712 LQDAALMKGFV
+1712 LRDEALMKSFV
-1723 SSQPAGFENS
+1723 YGLTAGFENS
-1733 FYRMQN
+1733 FPAIRN
-1739 KIESLK
+1739 TIESLNK
-1745 EEITTKKPEFHLW
+1745 ELTTQKPEFHLW
-1758 SMVSSSKESSL
+1758 SMVSSSKESLL
-1769 GRSAS
+1769 GRAAS
-1774 FFGSDNLT
+1774 FFGLT
-1782 ATTAI
+1782 TNPVLSARATNAI
-1787 DQKGV
+1787 SQKGV
-1792 DNASTTRAR
+1792 DSGRAR
-1801 LDRNVEVKS
+1801 LRAGEQNLEVKS
-1810 PNIAGYHLAEALV
+1810 NVFLASSLV
-1823 INPVM
+1823 TNPMM

-1849 IEGKNLIRDSKKEN
+1849 IEGKSLIRDSKKEN
-1863 FGSAQTNGA
+1863 FGSVQTGGSN
-1872 QFALSGLA
+1872 FVLSGLA

-1885 TMALGATGE
+1885 TMALGNQGE

-1907 IKRMSGTAAA
+1907 IKRMSATAAA
-1917 PVGKRISTFTIDVP
+1917 PIGQRISKFTIDVP
-1931 GRGPM
+1931 GRGPTEY
-1936 KYEVEATRHKDG
+1936 KVEATRSKDG
-1948 EVYVSFT
+1948 SVYVSFT
-1955 ANGGYP
+1955 AGGSYP
-1961 MIENAMQSMPMV
+1961 MTGNAMQSMPMV
-1973 ASEVTRMWAGTPV
+1973 ASEVLRMWAGTPV
-1986 TRITFD
+1986 TKITFS
-1992 VAPGG
+1992 VAMGG
-1997 GKKRPGG
+1997 GTKRPGG
-2004 EVRAGVYNLIA
+2004 KVRSGVYNAIA
-2015 RRMFGKYAIESAKQ
+2015 RRLFGKYSVESGDEY
-2029 LEIIVPDAFRPMVSL
+2029 EIIVPEAFRPMVSL

-2096 NGWVDYNGAEPVIYV
+2096 NGWVDYNGSEPVIYV

-2174 IFNGAQYLIAKGLTP
+2174 IFNGAQYLIAKGLTV

-2211 IDVERRYVAR
+2211 VDVERRYVAR

-2309 LKGFNLSKPKT
+2309 LKGFNRST
-2320 VPQWITDMEDA
+2320 STAGMPQWLIDMEDT
-2331 YARARISAA
+2331 YNRARISAA
-2340 SKMQSPNSVIS
+2340 SKMQSPNSVLS
-2351 VMGTSSDMRG
+2351 VMGTETDTKG
-2361 QVVVFEDKN
+2361 QVVVFEDKS

-2388 IVVDYINNVTPEQ
+2388 IALDYVNNVTTEQ
-2401 MVRDYENARIQFSG
+2401 MLRDYENARIQFSG

-2428 FLTSWYEDI
+2428 FSMSWYEDI
-2437 QQEIYSAFEGQG
+2437 QQEIYLAFKGQG

-2462 HPDYGGA
+2462 HPDDGGA
-2469 GINRFKGWGMIGGVI
+2469 GISRFRGWDLVNRVAVGDSDMSALKGGIEI
-2484 SGDLIMSNSK
+2484 
-2494 YIIKERI
+2494 RI
-2501 DLVTDGLTQARSN
+2501 DSVKNNLTRAQDN
-2514 FNFAHERNPLH
+2514 FNVGHRVNPLH
-2525 TASMIAATTAN
+2525 TASMIAATTTS
-2536 SAFAYERL
+2536 SAEAYERTIL
-2544 SWGVRGV
+2544 RVTGQQQPSV
-2551 EQLSTPD
+2551 PD
-2558 ESLAEQSFKAPSVSN
+2558 QSFAERRFKAPDDLN
-2573 VNNFSLVP
+2573 DNNFSFAPESMVT
-2581 GNMAVLRVYINNL
+2581 LRVYINEL
-2594 ASRMSFVAIPVDPG
+2594 ASRMSFVAIPVDAG
-2608 LDIEGPFRG
+2608 SDIETAFTG
-2617 PRQSIATEPA
+2617 PRETIRTQA
-2627 ASFLKTHILE
+2627 AISTLRTHIFE
-2637 NQQWDWARENSAALD
+2637 DQRSIMHPSAGDWARDNSATLD
-2652 GLVAE
+2652 GLVAR
-2657 TIQRV
+2657 TIERA
-2662 KDNAEKRAAGPSSSS
+2662 KNAVTSPSSSSS

-2686 VQVPELKDKD
+2686 VQVPEIKDKD
-2696 TGVVTPAYVVTY
+2696 TGVVTPARVVTY
-2708 QVHTDLESNSYGQGI
+2708 QVHTDLESSSYGQGI

-2737 ENAQQSMPSVVRA
+2737 ENAQQSMPSVIRA

-2768 GIGKA
+2768 GIGKD
-2773 SYFPDGRLKRTAAQ
+2773 SYFPDGRIKRTAKQ

-2802 KYYEQSGSGTTI
+2802 KYYEKSGSGTTI

-2832 DSRVDINLRDNGTG
+2832 DSRVDLDLRNDGTG
-2846 IVLNGTPD
+2846 IMLNGTPD
-2854 EEMAGQTLPPSFKS
+2854 EEMAGQTLPPSFKEEL
-2868 AGSTTPAIY
+2868 AKTPAIF

-2884 DVLNEDHSYNS
+2884 DVLDETH
-2895 AFFSKMIGWASGAID
+2895 ASGSKFIGIIKKWANGAIK
-2910 YVKKVNGVRVNKT
+2910 YKKKT
-2923 FLIPFA
+2923 GDVSVEKVFLVPFV
-2929 DKKVYDQL
+2929 DKNVYSQL
-2937 RNLRG
+2937 ERLEREIDAKEG
-2942 LAEAKTATKEQKKE
+2942 DVEAKTEEMNT
-2956 ISENMD
+2956 
-2962 VIAKEYYQSTMLG
+2962 IAKEYYQSTMLG

-2987 SEEFKAKAKD
+2987 TDDFKAKAKD

-3006 NFLSEKYGVS
+3006 NFLSNKYGVS

-3028 PKKEWFNNIA
+3028 PKREWFNNIA

-3052 TVFTEDMA
+3052 TVFTKADA
-3060 DKVVSKLTGGKVA
+3060 DKVISKLTKGKVN
-3073 SLKDRKKIDNDQV
+3073 SLKSRRKIEDSQLK
-3086 KVFAEL
+3086 KFAEL

-3105 EDMDRIGVSEE
+3105 EQMDQMGVSEE
-3116 IQSQVLRGL
+3116 VQSQIVRGL
-3125 MTLNFPKNTYG
+3125 MSLNYPKNTYG

-3145 RFSTSTYSENSYEN
+3145 RPSTTTYSENSYDS
-3159 MGKAMRVYKDGS
+3159 MGKAMRIYKDGS
-3171 LQNINQELGG
+3171 LQNIHQELGA

-3189 NNIIDPN
+3189 NNIVDPN
-3196 NPIPYVTADTHALSG
+3196 SPIPYVTADTHALSG
-3211 ALGISVSADDAAA
+3211 ALGISVSADEASA
-3224 SGLFDEEFSP
+3224 SGLFAEGFSS

-3258 SIVWEAVRTGIN
+3258 SIIWEAVRTGIN
-3270 DKGRNATQKENIFKT
+3270 DKGRSAAQKQKIFST

-3293 RYEKTTETI
+3293 RYERTTETI
-3302 SENRSKNPEWGG
+3302 NENQSKNPEWGG
-3314 GLLTIQVPE
+3314 GNVKIQVPE
-3323 FLQGAG
+3323 FLQGVG
-3329 GRAKSRV
+3329 DRAKSRL
-3336 REILRKWK
+3336 REILLKWK
-3344 QLRGRVGANA
+3344 QLRGRVGAAANM
-3354 GVGGKST
+3354 GGGST
-3361 SANYAFLNSRG
+3361 PKNSANYAFLNSRG

-3427 AVHKEDT
+3427 AVHKGDT

-3463 IALAMEEPDVASGKM
+3463 IALAMEEPDVTSGKM

-3499 SEKLG
+3499 SEKFG
-3504 SKPRF
+3504 SKQKF

-3666 RPTMA
+3666 KPTMA

-3682 KRDAFRDAPE
+3682 KRDAFKDAPE

-3795 EKVKK
+3795 ERVKK

-3853 IDTESNPDIIA
+3853 IDAESNPDIIA

-3906 FRQIMAESVAYYNNL
+3906 FRQIMAESVAYYNSL

-3936 NNAQEVDAAKDSLSS
+3936 SDAQEVEAANYSLADA
-3951 TKLDQSR
+3951 KLDQSR
-3958 NRLMS
+3958 NRFMS

-3995 GVLRSMIT
+3995 GILRTMIT
-4003 NRFDNARRMHDI
+4003 DRFNNARRMHDI

-4032 GKKYRSALRKNA
+4032 GKKYRKALRKNA
-4044 TKKYEIKLKD
+4044 TKRYEIRLKN

-4076 NYKALDSMTH
+4076 NYKALDSMEH
-4086 FKGDINGLMSQINNY
+4086 FKGDIDGLMGQINSY

-4150 IYREGSDKEQVAPD
+4150 IYREGSDKDKVAPD
-4164 LLGKG
+4164 LLGES

-4188 NAPIYMNEDGGRDG
+4188 NAPIYMDADGGRDG

-4229 LKTKLIEDAIEV
+4229 LKTKQIKNAIGV
-4241 YASKGVYD
+4241 YASKDVYD

-4263 NYNKSDKLVTNFT
+4263 NYNKSDKLVTNFA

-4338 TIAKRYDIN
+4338 TIAKRYDTN
-4347 EITRML
+4347 EIMRML

-4516 DEDEDDVKA
+4516 DEDDDDVKA

-4536 RVPQVVYAII
+4536 RVPQVIYAAI
-4546 EKLRGKPWADTVDQ
+4546 EAYRGKPWADVVDQ
-4560 SIIAEELF
+4560 SIIAEELYN
-4568 GIGEIILK
+4568 IGEVILK
-4576 LFNPDTMPLTSYE
+4576 LFNPDTMPLTSDD
-4589 KDYIRQEGGDPEEFK
+4589 KAYIRQEGGDPEEFE

-4664 PSTFKGTGKYDKKRY
+4664 PSTFRGTGRYDKKRY
-4679 DEYDL
+4679 TEDDL
-4684 QYMKA
+4684 QYMKT

-4704 KE
+4704 KK